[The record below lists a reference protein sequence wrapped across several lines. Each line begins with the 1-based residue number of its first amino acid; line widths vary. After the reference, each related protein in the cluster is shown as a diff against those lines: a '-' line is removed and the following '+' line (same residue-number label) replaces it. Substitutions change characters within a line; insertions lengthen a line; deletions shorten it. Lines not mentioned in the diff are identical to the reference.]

1 MWELSNLQQKLFF
14 LAYNY
19 LEKAFF
25 YSMEI
30 HNGIRNK
37 H

>member
-1 MWELSNLQQKLFF
+1 MSELSNLQQKLYY

-25 YSMEI
+25 NFY
-30 HNGIRNK
+30 GDP
-37 H
+37 